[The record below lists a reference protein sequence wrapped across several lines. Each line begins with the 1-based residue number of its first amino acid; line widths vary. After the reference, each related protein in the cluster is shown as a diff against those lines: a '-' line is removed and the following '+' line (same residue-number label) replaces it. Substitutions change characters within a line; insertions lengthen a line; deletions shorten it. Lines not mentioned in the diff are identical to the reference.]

1 MTLPSLGNLGAKF
14 SEMSFPHFN
23 PFAPELP
30 IINSPC
36 RSMPF
41 LPLVTSSV
49 LMFKDNFVRQLVQS
63 QEVFQTVPE

>member
-30 IINSPC
+30 ITPRADPC
-36 RSMPF
+36 PF
-41 LPLVTSSV
+41 YRL
-49 LMFKDNFVRQLVQS
+49 
-63 QEVFQTVPE
+63 